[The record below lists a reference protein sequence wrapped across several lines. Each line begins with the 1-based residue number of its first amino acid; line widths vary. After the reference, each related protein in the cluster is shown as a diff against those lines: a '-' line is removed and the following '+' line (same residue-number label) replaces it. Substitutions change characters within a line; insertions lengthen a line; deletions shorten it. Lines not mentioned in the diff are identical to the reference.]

1 MAEHATT
8 TAHGT
13 AGDEHHGPS
22 LRVFLGVF
30 VALMILTIISFMS
43 ARVFHAM
50 PVVSWTVMMA
60 ISCMKATLVISFFMH
75 LIWEANWKYVLTI
88 PASFMSLLIIL
99 LLIPDIGRRTHMYS
113 EERWRHAPVQV
124 QAPQKDHPGEHSAPH
139 P

>member
-1 MAEHATT
+1 
-8 TAHGT
+8 
-13 AGDEHHGPS
+13 
-22 LRVFLGVF
+22 
-30 VALMILTIISFMS
+30 
-43 ARVFHAM
+43 
-50 PVVSWTVMMA
+50 
-60 ISCMKATLVISFFMH
+60 MH

-124 QAPQKDHPGEHSAPH
+124 QAPQKDHQGEHSAPH